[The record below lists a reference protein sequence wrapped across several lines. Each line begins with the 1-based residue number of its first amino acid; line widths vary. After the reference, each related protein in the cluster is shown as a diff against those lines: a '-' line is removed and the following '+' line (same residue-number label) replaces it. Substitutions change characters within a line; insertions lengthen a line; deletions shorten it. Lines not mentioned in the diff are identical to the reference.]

1 MTAPRPLAPLTLLF
15 AGLAICAALLLVPWI
30 VRAQR
35 SQAVTSTEDVTGTNP
50 PAKPTNLQAPAEHDS
65 VTLTRTALMD
75 QTVTHYA
82 IRRRSR
88 DTDAPVVFHVIAS
101 NAGPETSDS
110 DRSVSASST
119 YNYRVTA
126 VSPTGTGQWS
136 GFVNV
141 DTPAAPD
148 PTPTPSP
155 TPESEPEPQ
164 TDPAFLAPS
173 SLAAGIVY
181 EGDSLSWTA
190 PAEDAGSVT
199 GYELLRAVGEGEMAT
214 LAADSASTT
223 TSDTDATPNEAG
235 ETYAYQVKVI
245 RDEDRRQASGQ
256 TQVQVP
262 DDTVDLAPFSLN
274 AALGAPRAA
283 SDIRNRR
290 PVGNCRRLRWRSR
303 EAVPPRARVT

>member
-1 MTAPRPLAPLTLLF
+1 MIAPRPLAPLTLLF

-30 VRAQR
+30 VRAQ

-50 PAKPTNLQAPAEHDS
+50 PAKPTNLQASAEHDS
-65 VTLTRTALMD
+65 VTLTRTASMD

-82 IRRRSR
+82 ILRRNR
-88 DTDAPVVFHVIAS
+88 DTDAPVVFHVIES

-119 YNYRVTA
+119 DNYRVTA
-126 VSPTGTGQWS
+126 VSPTGVSQWS

-164 TDPAFLAPS
+164 TDPASLAPS

-181 EGDSLSWTA
+181 EGDSPSWTA
-190 PAEDAGSVT
+190 PAEDADSVT
-199 GYELLRAVGEGEMAT
+199 GYEILRAVGEGEMAT
-214 LAADSASTT
+214 LAADTASPT

-262 DDTVDLAPFSLN
+262 DDPVDLAPCSLT

-283 SDIRNRR
+283 SDIRHRR
-290 PVGNCRRLRWRSR
+290 PVGNCRRRRWRSYG
-303 EAVPPRARVT
+303 ALPPRARGM